1 MVEINN
7 QRGHPP
13 KNNNKARVK
22 LSEAILSILGDFW
35 EKFKCSPRPTS
46 SKSDGRVPV
55 SKVHLQPATWLTGKF
70 PSRRM
75 SRHYCLVWVWSESKI
90 KPFGEGGGGGG
101 RGFWQIAHTTFKSPQ
116 TPWIVYFPATI
127 SFQGHINFPISPG
140 QQKFVWGTDILSSRS
155 IGYPWINEGVLVI
168 SVFRTVLLP
177 RTLLSFHG
185 YKTPEFC
192 CSLKCKVHS
201 TFWVCWQNTTGNN
214 VSVVGYSNGSLR
226 ETSSYWVSSSDV
238 LYMCNVFL
246 LYRM

>member
-1 MVEINN
+1 MKQQESSPFTTTGGPIGKMCAAQSEIKTFSS
-7 QRGHPP
+7 RG
-13 KNNNKARVK
+13 VK
-22 LSEAILSILGDFW
+22 RCLANSTYQQFW
-35 EKFKCSPRPTS
+35 T
-46 SKSDGRVPV
+46 
-55 SKVHLQPATWLTGKF
+55 L
-70 PSRRM
+70 
-75 SRHYCLVWVWSESKI
+75 
-90 KPFGEGGGGGG
+90 
-101 RGFWQIAHTTFKSPQ
+101 HTKSPQ